1 MGLERGRFQG
11 IKNIIYFN
19 WHFYI
24 IFLLIVLGG
33 INILLII
40 PFPYA
45 VYLKVFLW
53 ISTLSTLVSLIVSWL
68 LYDQSDLYRFHF
80 VKDLTGLQ
88 VLNIHAGFDESS
100 AILKEKSPSLLAI
113 ADFYDPQKHT
123 EISIKRARKMYPN
136 REDCIPIKSNHLPFE
151 NNYFDRVFLIF
162 SAHEIRN
169 REERKTFL
177 KELLRILHPDGE
189 VLLLEHRRDWKNFL
203 VYNIGFFH
211 FYSEKEWLNNF
222 KQAGFKLEEKQGIHQ
237 LITAYKFK
245 KNGST
250 A

>member
-1 MGLERGRFQG
+1 MGVKRGRFQG

-24 IFLLIVLGG
+24 IFLLLVIGG
-33 INILLII
+33 ISILPII
-40 PFPYA
+40 PPPYA
-45 VYLKVFLW
+45 GYLEVVLY
-53 ISTLSTLVSLIVSWL
+53 ISTLSTLISLIVSWL
-68 LYDQSDLYRFHF
+68 VYDVSDLYQFHF
-80 VKDLTGLQ
+80 IKDLKGLQ

-100 AILKEKSPSLLAI
+100 AILKEKSPSTLAI

-123 EISIKRARKMYPN
+123 EISIKRARKCYPN
-136 REDCIPIKSNHLPFE
+136 SDECIPIKSNQFPFE
-151 NNYFDRVFLIF
+151 KNYFDRVFLIF
-162 SAHEIRN
+162 SAHEIRD

-203 VYNIGFFH
+203 VYNVGFFH